1 MLLAHRTEESRPGLG
16 ERLLDLLFLA
26 TTSAGDADRLL
37 PASRWQQAIR
47 ASNWSVRVAGPRW
60 FMIWSGDHAR
70 LSRRHVVLLPRRW
83 VGLTR
88 AENLAL
94 AQDQLA
100 RHQAEFRG
108 VRPGLILREA
118 QRRISR
124 ALARHC

>member
-1 MLLAHRTEESRPGLG
+1 MLLAHRTEDSLPGLG

-37 PASRWQQAIR
+37 PASRWHKVIR
-47 ASNWSVRVAGPRW
+47 ASNWQVRVAGPRW

-94 AQDQLA
+94 VQDQLA
-100 RHQAEFRG
+100 RHEAELRHA
-108 VRPGLILREA
+108 RPGLVLREA
-118 QRRISR
+118 QRRIGR
-124 ALARHC
+124 ALARRR